1 MDVSTIHGRGE
12 VLGWGSFAKVFHSWD
27 ELLDRPVAVK
37 ELVQPFA
44 GSEAFVRGYFAQ
56 ALRMI
61 DVAHPN
67 LLAIYSVEPNRFPP
81 ALTREMAEQPLAHR
95 LFDGPLAPEEVARA
109 LRHALAGLAALHA
122 RDLVHLSV
130 RPENLL
136 VCGEVY
142 KLGDFGV
149 VPMEGAPPIPPRQLR
164 YSAPEMLGG
173 EPRPAAAADLYSLG
187 LVAWELLLGSERLER
202 VLETT
207 LAGSASGARD
217 RPEGDRLW
225 LAFHRSEVELP
236 PIHELEPA
244 VPVALSLVL
253 ERMVRKD
260 PGARPASAR
269 EALTALSPPPSETGG
284 AAAPGPEKAPPATAR
299 RGGPTWLALG
309 VAAALVLAGVALW
322 FGLRNRQ
329 SSGPEWPAD
338 AGSPDA
344 VTEVLRT
351 AGDASTKERAPID
364 PGPVSVPSLAAALRR
379 LAGEHPGLRF
389 DLEPPRG
396 ESRTR
401 LPIGSALRFRVD
413 SDRRVFVSL
422 FALSSTGT
430 LTCLY
435 PRPGGR
441 PPEAIPGR
449 TLILPLP
456 EDERA
461 GFELVT
467 TPPAGTD
474 HVFLL
479 ASDRPLPALPP
490 GRASGWVTDFPVD
503 SGAGENPAAGFVRW
517 VGRLLAEN
525 PDGNRLSLLQIEVV
539 TAV

>member
-1 MDVSTIHGRGE
+1 MSANHGRGE
-12 VLGWGSFAKVFHSWD
+12 VLGWGSFGKVFHGWD
-27 ELLDRPVAVK
+27 ELLDRPVAIK

-44 GSEAFVRGYFAQ
+44 GSEAFVRAYFAQ

-67 LLAIYSVEPNRFPP
+67 LLAIYGVEPNRFPP
-81 ALTREMAEQPLAHR
+81 ALTREMAEQPVAHR

-109 LRHALAGLAALHA
+109 LRHALAGLGALHA

-136 VCGEVY
+136 VSGEVY

-149 VPMEGAPPIPPRQLR
+149 GHLAGAPPIPARQLK
-164 YSAPEMLGG
+164 YSAPEMLGE
-173 EPRPAAAADLYSLG
+173 EPRPSAAADLYSLG

-202 VLETT
+202 VLEDI
-207 LAGSASGARD
+207 LSGASSGSRD

-225 LAFHRSEVELP
+225 LAFHRSEAELP
-236 PIHELEPA
+236 PIHEVEPA

-260 PGARPASAR
+260 PAARPSSAR
-269 EALTALSPPPSETGG
+269 EALTALSPAASETTET
-284 AAAPGPEKAPPATAR
+284 AAPGPQAAPPATVL
-299 RGGPTWLALG
+299 GKGPTWLALG

-322 FGLRNRQ
+322 FGLRDRQ
-329 SSGPEWPAD
+329 SSAPEGLLD
-338 AGSPDA
+338 AGSPVSVSEEPRTEGGP
-344 VTEVLRT
+344 VTM
-351 AGDASTKERAPID
+351 ERAPVD
-364 PGPVSVPSLAAALRR
+364 PGPVNVQSLAADLRR
-379 LAGEHPGLRF
+379 MARRHPGLSF
-389 DLEPPRG
+389 DLDPPRG
-396 ESRTR
+396 GSRTR
-401 LPIGSALRFRVD
+401 MPFGSPLRFRVD
-413 SDRRVFVSL
+413 SDRRVFVAL

-435 PRPGGR
+435 PGPGGR
-441 PPEAIPGR
+441 APEAIPGR
-449 TLILPLP
+449 TLILPRP

-461 GFELVT
+461 GFELET

-474 HVFLL
+474 LVFLL

-490 GRASGWVTDFPVD
+490 GQASEWVTDFPVGA
-503 SGAGENPAAGFVRW
+503 GAGESPAARFVRW

-539 TAV
+539 TGG

>member
-1 MDVSTIHGRGE
+1 MSADHGRGE
-12 VLGWGSFAKVFHSWD
+12 VLGWGSFAKVFHGWD
-27 ELLDRPVAVK
+27 ELLDRPVAIK

-44 GSEAFVRGYFAQ
+44 GSEAFVRGYFAK

-81 ALTREMAEQPLAHR
+81 ALTREMAEQPVAHR

-122 RDLVHLSV
+122 RDLCHLSV

-149 VPMEGAPPIPPRQLR
+149 GPIEGAPPIPPRQLR
-164 YSAPEMLGG
+164 YSAPEMLGT
-173 EPRPAAAADLYSLG
+173 EPGTSSAADLYSLG

-202 VLETT
+202 VLEET
-207 LAGSASGARD
+207 LAGSSSGSRD

-225 LAFHRSEVELP
+225 LAFHRSEGELP
-236 PIHELEPA
+236 PIHEIEPA
-244 VPVALSLVL
+244 VPAALSLVL
-253 ERMVRKD
+253 ERMLRKD
-260 PGARPASAR
+260 PAARPASAR
-269 EALTALSPPPSETGG
+269 EALTALSPAPSETSG
-284 AAAPGPEKAPPATAR
+284 AAAPGAENAPPATAPR
-299 RGGPTWLALG
+299 KGPTWLALG

-322 FGLRNRQ
+322 FGLGNRR
-329 SSGPEWPAD
+329 SSAPERFVD
-338 AGSPDA
+338 AGSPIA
-344 VTEVLRT
+344 MSEERPT
-351 AGDASTKERAPID
+351 AGGLDTIAGAPVD
-364 PGPVSVPSLAAALRR
+364 PGPVSVQSLAADLRR
-379 LAGEHPGLRF
+379 MAGEHPGLRF
-389 DLEPPRG
+389 DLEPSRG
-396 ESRTR
+396 GSRTR
-401 LPIGSALRFRVD
+401 LPIGSTLRFRVD
-413 SDRRVFVSL
+413 SDRRVFVTL

-435 PRPGGR
+435 PGPGGR
-441 PPEAIPGR
+441 PPESIPGR
-449 TLILPLP
+449 TLILPRP

-461 GFELVT
+461 GFELET

-474 HVFLL
+474 LVFLL

-490 GRASGWVTDFPVD
+490 GQASGWVTDFPVV
-503 SGAGENPAAGFVRW
+503 SGAGESPAARFVRW

-525 PDGNRLSLLQIEVV
+525 PAGNRLSLLQIEVV
-539 TAV
+539 TGE